1 MRIINLQRL
10 LDDSGVFAFFNM
22 DKVVEIQNRIHDV
35 RGVKVMFDFDLALLY
50 KIETRVLNQ
59 AVKRNLNRFP
69 EDFMFQLTSFEWE
82 QMSSQ
87 FVTTSFKRP
96 KSAAP
101 FVFTEHGVIMLASVL
116 RSDTAVQASV
126 NITRA
131 FVSMRNYI
139 MSSRHVEA
147 ELAELRA
154 KLELLERS
162 DEDTLEALNDL
173 SEDVRNEISA
183 IYQAIAALSVKI
195 SPPTVSCPRNKIGFK
210 TSADE
215 KK

>member
-1 MRIINLQRL
+1 MY
-10 LDDSGVFAFFNM
+10 M
-22 DKVVEIQNRIHDV
+22 DKVVEIQNRIYEV
-35 RGVKVMFDFDLALLY
+35 RGVKVMFDFDLAMLY

-59 AVKRNLNRFP
+59 AVKRNLGRFP
-69 EDFMFQLTSFEWE
+69 EDFMFQLSVFEWE

-87 FVTTSFKRP
+87 IVTTSFKRP
-96 KSAAP
+96 KIAIPYA
-101 FVFTEHGVIMLASVL
+101 FTEHGVIMLASVL
-116 RSDTAVQASV
+116 RSETAIRTSV

-173 SEDVRNEISA
+173 SEDVRKEISA

-195 SPPTVSCPRNKIGFK
+195 SSPSLSGTRKKIGFK
-210 TSADE
+210 TSTSE
-215 KK
+215 KE